1 MIIYNPGNSPVVYS
15 DDGKILGGDERIE
28 VASLDKHGKR
38 ALAHGYIVVLEG
50 EQAEEETASTEEEEA
65 TGKGGDAPA
74 RAGRRA
80 ASKTKAKDE
89 GSGASAESE
98 TD

>member
-15 DDGKILGGDERIE
+15 NDGKILGGDERIE

-38 ALAHGYIVVLEG
+38 AVAHGYIVIL
-50 EQAEEETASTEEEEA
+50 EEEQTEDEAVSTEEEGA
-65 TGKGGDAPA
+65 PGKEDDTPA
-74 RAGRRA
+74 RAARRTA
-80 ASKTKAKDE
+80 PKTKAKGE

>member
-38 ALAHGYIVVLEG
+38 AVAHGYIVILEE
-50 EQAEEETASTEEEEA
+50 EQAEDETASTEEEEA
-65 TGKGGDAPA
+65 PGNPA
-74 RAGRRA
+74 RTARRTA
-80 ASKTKAKDE
+80 PKTKAKGE

>member
-15 DDGKILGGDERIE
+15 DDGKILGGDERVE

-38 ALAHGYIVVLEG
+38 AVAHGYIVVLD
-50 EQAEEETASTEEEEA
+50 EEKTEEEGVTTEA
-65 TGKGGDAPA
+65 EEAPDKDANAPA
-74 RAGRRA
+74 QSGRRTS
-80 ASKTKAKDE
+80 SKTKAKAE